1 MKKRNF
7 LKLFLLAAFVM
18 PAFFANAQSKLD
30 KQVLMT
36 IGDQDVT
43 VKDFSDVYYKNNL
56 KSDVIEKKS
65 VDDYLELFTTFRMK
79 VMEAERLQLDTSA
92 KFQKEL
98 AGYRKQL
105 AKPFMSSDDISDEL
119 LQEAYQR
126 KLKDIRASHILIRC
140 DKNALPSDT
149 LKAYN
154 RAMEI
159 RKKALKGEDFGDL
172 AVKYSDDPSA
182 KATPATE
189 QTPARPGNRGDLGY
203 FTVFDM
209 VYPFE
214 TGAYNTKEG
223 EISLPVRSDFGY
235 HLIKVQSVTEAMGA
249 IQAAHIF
256 IQLPFDAP
264 EDEVN
269 AAKQKADNIYN
280 ELMAKDGK
288 NWNEMVKQYSDDK
301 GTSSRNGALSSFTV
315 SRIVPEFIEV
325 CKSLEIDQIGK
336 PIRTNYGFHI
346 IKLLGKSGVNS
357 FEKESKGLSERI
369 EKDMRSKKSEEVVLK
384 QVKNEYKFKQND
396 KNLEAFIASVD
407 SSILRKAYEP
417 SADVDL
423 NTTLFSLENN
433 PTKVSDFVEYIKK
446 NMTLQKYVT
455 PATYAYQ
462 LYENFRNTTILDYAD
477 AHLEEKYPEFKAL
490 VQEYRD
496 GILLFDLMDREV
508 WDKAVK
514 DTLGLQEFHSRNA
527 SKYMW
532 NDRVYATIITVTR
545 PESLP
550 KVKSLLNNGI
560 ELDSLRNA
568 IQRDSINYAF
578 VRKGYYQKGDNQFVD
593 QTEWKVGVRNEI
605 PSTVDQSTTI
615 VCIREVRKPEPKT
628 LKEARGLVTS
638 DYQVELEKKWVQSL
652 KERYPVKINEKVL
665 DKIRKMYQLRRPAFL
680 SVSLSSCYWQAATT
694 SRETQTKSL

>member
-7 LKLFLLAAFVM
+7 LKLLALASFVM
-18 PAFFANAQSKLD
+18 PALFATAQSKLD

-36 IGDQDVT
+36 IGDQDIT
-43 VKDFSDVYYKNNL
+43 AKEFCDVYYKNNL

-98 AGYRKQL
+98 EGYRKQL
-105 AKPFMSSDDISDEL
+105 AKPFMSSDDITDEL
-119 LQEAYQR
+119 MQEAYQR
-126 KLKDIRASHILIRC
+126 KLKDIRASHILVRC

-149 LKAYN
+149 LRAYN
-154 RAMEI
+154 KAMDI
-159 RKKALKGEDFGDL
+159 RKKALAKGADFGKL
-172 AVKYSDDPSA
+172 ADQYSDDPSA
-182 KATPATE
+182 KGWEASDQRPAS
-189 QTPARPGNRGDLGY
+189 PGNHGDLGY

-223 EISLPVRSDFGY
+223 EISMPIRSDFGY
-235 HLIKVQSVTEAMGA
+235 HIIKVQSVTDAMGT

-256 IQLPFDAP
+256 LQLPFNAP
-264 EDEVN
+264 KEDVE
-269 AAKQKADNIYN
+269 AMQQKADNIYKQ
-280 ELMAKDGK
+280 LMEQEGK
-288 NWNEMVKQYSDDK
+288 NWNEMVAQYSDDK
-301 GTSSRNGALSSFTV
+301 GTISRQGALSNFTV

-325 CKSLEIDQIGK
+325 CKSLEINEIGK
-336 PIRTNYGFHI
+336 PVRTNYGYHI
-346 IKLLGKSGVNS
+346 IKLLGKSGVGS

-384 QVKNEYKFKQND
+384 QVKSEYKFKQND
-396 KNLEAFIASVD
+396 KNLESFLATVD
-407 SSILRKAYEP
+407 STILRAAYEP
-417 SADVDL
+417 AANADM
-423 NTTLFSLENN
+423 NATLFTIEGK
-433 PTKVSDFVEYIKK
+433 PTKVSDFVGYIKE
-446 NMTLQKYVT
+446 NMKMQKYVT

-462 LYENFRNTTILDYAD
+462 LYETFSNTTVMDYAD
-477 AHLEEKYPEFKAL
+477 AHLEEKYPEFKEL
-490 VQEYRD
+490 VQEYKD
-496 GILLFDLMDREV
+496 GIMLFDLMDREV

-514 DTLGLQEFHSRNA
+514 DTTGLKAFHERNA

-532 NDRVYATIITVTR
+532 GNRAYATIITVTR
-545 PESLP
+545 EESLP
-550 KVKSLLNNGI
+550 KVKALLDSGI
-560 ELDSLRNA
+560 ELDSLRSA
-568 IQRDSINYAF
+568 IQRDSIKYAF

-605 PSTVDQSTTI
+605 ASTVDQSTTI
-615 VCIREVRKPEPKT
+615 VCIRELRNPEPKT

-638 DYQVELEKKWVQSL
+638 DYQVELEKNWVQSL

-665 DKIRKMYQLRRPAFL
+665 DKVRKLY
-680 SVSLSSCYWQAATT
+680 
-694 SRETQTKSL
+694 K